1 MKGSVELCVYE
12 YRESCGSHWVGDYGC
27 VCGGVCVCVCV
38 CSVASEVKPV
48 AGRAA
53 LSHWVKVEV
62 HLCT

>member
-1 MKGSVELCVYE
+1 MVKGSHVYHDLE
-12 YRESCGSHWVGDYGC
+12 
-27 VCGGVCVCVCV
+27 VCVCVCV